1 MSLLYDPKLKP
12 PNESTAAGT
21 DDDVL
26 VLFEFDPEF
35 TDALYASTRESSDNF
50 V

>member
-1 MSLLYDPKLKP
+1 MNPLQLEQMMVSSFSSNSIL
-12 PNESTAAGT
+12 NS
-21 DDDVL
+21 
-26 VLFEFDPEF
+26 